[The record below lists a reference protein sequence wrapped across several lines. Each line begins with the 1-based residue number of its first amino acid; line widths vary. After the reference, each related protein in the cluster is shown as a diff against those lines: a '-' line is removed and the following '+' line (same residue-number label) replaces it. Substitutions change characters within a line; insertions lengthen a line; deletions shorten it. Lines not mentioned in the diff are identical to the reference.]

1 MKLKQ
6 IKNEVLGDLKNEL
19 NTIIENQFKESDHET
34 SRHKQKNDDVVA
46 LLKEKIE
53 YLKGALIERNK
64 VISSLIRS
72 CNHQVL
78 YKITHHRGYR

>member
-19 NTIIENQFKESDHET
+19 NTIIENQFKESYHET
-34 SRHKQKNDDVVA
+34 SRHKQKNDDAAA

-53 YLKGALIERNK
+53 YLKEGG
-64 VISSLIRS
+64 
-72 CNHQVL
+72 
-78 YKITHHRGYR
+78 THRKK